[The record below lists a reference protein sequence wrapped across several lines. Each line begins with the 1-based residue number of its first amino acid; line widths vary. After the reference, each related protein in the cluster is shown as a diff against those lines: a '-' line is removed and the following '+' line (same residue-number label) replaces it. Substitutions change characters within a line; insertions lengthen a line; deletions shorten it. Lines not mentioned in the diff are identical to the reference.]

1 MPKGRLNHLNKLWMA
16 RKKVGLG
23 QKSVA
28 RLLGHHCTSPIS
40 EYETGKLFPNLRT
53 ALKLS
58 IIYQTPLPQ
67 LYASLYNEI
76 EQEVEEARRILP
88 INYSGGN
95 VNTHY
100 E

>member
-1 MPKGRLNHLNKLWMA
+1 MA
-16 RKKVGLG
+16 RKRVGLG

-28 RLLGHHCTSPIS
+28 RLLGYRCTSPIS

-76 EQEVEEARRILP
+76 EQEVEKARRVLP
-88 INYSGGN
+88 VNSGGGN
-95 VNTHY
+95 VYTHH
-100 E
+100 EQDPLNNPHSGR